1 MKLSCRKILTGLVM
15 AAAVALPSLA
25 QAENGM
31 NQIGYGVK
39 SKGMGGVGIALPQ
52 DTLAAATNP
61 AGMVMVGDRADA
73 GLEYVFQDG
82 ESVDTAIPVP
92 HRSHL
97 GLWYPE
103 VGINWNIEKEMS
115 FGLSIFV
122 PSMFRTEYHGNLPSL
137 GIGRVAF
144 KFESLFITPSWS
156 MQIDHIHSIGL
167 AINICVARL
176 KISGLEGLESL
187 SLNPEHVTNEDWNN
201 SEGISAR
208 FGWIA
213 QLTPEWRIG
222 ASAQTKTWMSKFKRY
237 KGFLPTNGT
246 FDLPAQLGVGVA
258 WQALPEFVIS
268 ADILRTFYRGCK
280 QFNNTGSESFFGA
293 TGGAAFGWDGLT
305 AYKIGF
311 AWDVWKYLT
320 VRAGYNY
327 GHDPI
332 HTCETWLNQL
342 TLATITHH
350 ITAGASW
357 AWERNELSFAY
368 VHGFRR
374 EADGRESF
382 LPGRD
387 LNLKNTQNTVGISYG
402 RTF

>member
-1 MKLSCRKILTGLVM
+1 M

-52 DTLAAATNP
+52 DSLAAATNP
-61 AGMVMVGDRADA
+61 AGMVMVGDRADV
-73 GLEYVFQDG
+73 GLEYVCQDG
-82 ESVDTAIPVP
+82 ESVDTAFPQP
-92 HRSHL
+92 HRSHR
-97 GLWYPE
+97 GLWYPQA
-103 VGINWNIEKEMS
+103 GLNWNIEKEMS
-115 FGLSIFV
+115 FGISIFV
-122 PSMFRTEYHGNLPSL
+122 PGMFRTHYHHALPSL
-137 GIGRVAF
+137 GIGKVGF

-156 MQIDHIHSIGL
+156 MQINQIHSIGL

-176 KISGLEGLESL
+176 KITGLEGIETL
-187 SLNPEHVTNEDWNN
+187 SVDPNHVTNEHWNDQ
-201 SEGISAR
+201 EGISAR

-222 ASAQTKTWMSKFKRY
+222 ATAQTKTWMGKFKRY
-237 KGFLPTNGT
+237 KGFLPSNGK

-268 ADILRTFYRGCK
+268 ADILRIFYRDCK
-280 QFNNTGSESFFGA
+280 QFNHTGSQLPFGS
-293 TGGAAFGWDGLT
+293 TNGAGFGWDGLT

-357 AWERNELSFAY
+357 AWEHNEISFAY

-374 EADGRESF
+374 EAEGRQSLTTPGF
-382 LPGRD
+382 LPGRNT
-387 LNLKNTQNTVGISYG
+387 NLKNTQNTVGISYG